1 MINEI
6 SLENFKAF
14 NQLKGLNIKPVT
26 ILCGANSCGKSSV
39 LQSILLMKQS
49 LESRNLNQ
57 PLLLNGRFVQL
68 GTFPN
73 IIFEKDPDREISF
86 EFLSKIRTEYMT
98 EYIFKGQRQIP
109 WRDIFREMLTER
121 DYSDKDTEY
130 DVRFKVS
137 LKAEKE
143 EENTN
148 NLIKPFTI
156 KRLGFKF
163 EAKNSWKKIFQYLLA
178 FSLKESESI
187 SSLLSIQN
195 EKIFPSISLEM
206 THDAEDSY
214 MIKWKK
220 LRLKTENEDEEEV
233 IENDCGEL
241 SASIDF
247 ANVFPIAIKTDEKR
261 RQPLETVIS
270 LGIAE
275 VMKKIFDSYS
285 YIGPLRE
292 KSSRKY
298 IFEDEI
304 LEIGLKG
311 ENSAYIYL
319 TEQYTDIDEHYFYD
333 KSSDAFIPKHG
344 LKLGPAVQQ
353 WLNAMNIKAF
363 DPESLGEMIS
373 LRLNSSLSSKIRV
386 NVADVGF
393 GVSQIFPII
402 LEGLRMPRGYTLLLE
417 QPEIHL
423 HPNLQMQM
431 ADYFI
436 SLALSGKN
444 IIAETHSDHVVNR
457 LVRRIVEDESGQL
470 QDLIGI
476 YFLKSSENGAVF
488 EEIHID
494 ESQGITNWPEDFFD
508 QTATEQEKIMRAGLK
523 KRKKLREQKKGL
535 RQ

>member
-1 MINEI
+1 MISEI

-14 NQLKGLNIKPVT
+14 SQLKGLNIKPVT

-68 GTFPN
+68 GTFRN

-86 EFLSKIRTEYMT
+86 EFFSKIRTEYMA

-109 WRDIFREMLTER
+109 WRDIFREILTTR

-130 DVRFKVS
+130 DVRYKVS
-137 LKAEKE
+137 LKAQEEKK
-143 EENTN
+143 NTDK
-148 NLIKPFTI
+148 LIKPFVI
-156 KRLGFKF
+156 KNLSFNFKT
-163 EAKNSWKKIFQYLLA
+163 
-178 FSLKESESI
+178 
-187 SSLLSIQN
+187 
-195 EKIFPSISLEM
+195 EKVFPSISLEM
-206 THDAEDSY
+206 THDMEDSY
-214 MIKWKK
+214 LIRWKK
-220 LRLKTENEDEEEV
+220 LRLETENEV
-233 IENDCGEL
+233 ENEGGEL
-241 SASIDF
+241 SASFDF
-247 ANVFPIAIKTDEKR
+247 ANIFPTAIKADEKR
-261 RQPLETVIS
+261 RQPLESLIS
-270 LGIAE
+270 LRITE
-275 VMKKIFDSYS
+275 IMKKIFDSYS

-292 KSSRKY
+292 KPSRKY
-298 IFEDEI
+298 LFEDEI

-311 ENSAYIYL
+311 ENAAYIYL
-319 TEQYTDIDEHYFYD
+319 TEQHTDIDQHYFYD
-333 KSSDAFIPKHG
+333 KSSDAFVRQG
-344 LKLGPAVQQ
+344 LKLGTAVQQ

-363 DPESLGEMIS
+363 NPEFLGEMIS
-373 LRLNSSLSSKIRV
+373 LRLNSSLSSMVRV
-386 NVADVGF
+386 NIADVGF

-470 QDLIGI
+470 QNMIGI

-535 RQ
+535 CQ